1 MKRFNGCD
9 KSLRDRSRS
18 SVIKND
24 ELHEYIE
31 TGVKYVP
38 ILAAVFKRYNLTAR
52 KRQCYINVFGCNLH
66 NDIDSIISSLN

>member
-1 MKRFNGCD
+1 M
-9 KSLRDRSRS
+9 
-18 SVIKND
+18 
-24 ELHEYIE
+24 HEYIE
-31 TGVKYVP
+31 TGVKYAP